1 MKSITNLNFLYE
13 ELKPY
18 RSYLTSKLK
27 LSIASDIG
35 IALHIDGL
43 SLYDRPIKVIQ
54 LEGNPVKILWD
65 YININVFLEDN
76 SKYISLK
83 IYKDSTLIMEVLL

>member
-1 MKSITNLNFLYE
+1 MNSITNLNFLYE
-13 ELKPY
+13 ELQPY
-18 RSYLTSKLK
+18 RSYLTDKLK
-27 LSIASDIG
+27 LSIVSDIG

-76 SKYISLK
+76 RKYISLK